1 MERVTSRKNSIIIK
15 LRALGRDRSCRREQG
30 LFLCD
35 GEKLLCEAVSAG
47 AELDCVLWC
56 EGAGESFVLPAG
68 TQQIS
73 APLDLVQYV
82 SPLKNSTGPV
92 FSVKL
97 PQNGEQGRLK
107 NAIVLENL
115 QDPGNVGTVLRTAAA
130 FDIDTVLLAGE
141 CADLFNP
148 KTVRSTMGAIFRQN
162 VRELSYEELE
172 KLLCKN
178 ELAMYGAALSESARN
193 IHEVNLKNAAVA
205 IGSEGSGLS
214 ERLLNLCSERIII
227 PMQPESE
234 SLNAAVAASV
244 AMWEMYRKGEF

>member
-1 MERVTSRKNSIIIK
+1 MERVTSRKNSIIIQ
-15 LRALGRDRSCRREQG
+15 LRTLGRDRSCRREQG
-30 LFLCD
+30 LFICD
-35 GEKLLCEAVSAG
+35 GEKLLREAISAG

-56 EGAGESFVLPAG
+56 EGEGENSSLPTG

-97 PQNGEQGRLK
+97 PKNGEQGRLK
-107 NAIVLENL
+107 NAVVLENL

-130 FDIDTVLLAGE
+130 FGIDAVLLVGD

-148 KTVRSTMGAIFRQN
+148 KTVRSTMGAIFRQS
-162 VRELSYEELE
+162 VQELSYEELE
-172 KLLCKN
+172 ELLRKN
-178 ELAMYGAALSESARN
+178 ELAMYGAALCESARD
-193 IHEVNLKNAAVA
+193 IREVNLKNAAVA

-214 ERLLNLCSERIII
+214 ENLLNLCSERIII
-227 PMQPESE
+227 PMQPENE